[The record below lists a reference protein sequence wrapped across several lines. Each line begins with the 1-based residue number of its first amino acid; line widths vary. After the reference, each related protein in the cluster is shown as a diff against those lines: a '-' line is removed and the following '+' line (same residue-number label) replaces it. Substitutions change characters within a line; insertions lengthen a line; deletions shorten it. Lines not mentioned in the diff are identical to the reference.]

1 MFCHVVL
8 VSYRKLKRDLQSELT
23 ETSISG
29 AALSIVATIV
39 MFGLV
44 VAEFNS
50 YLTTTVGE
58 GFACTVLTDCIENF
72 KSWHRV
78 EGCSRSSGIYE

>member
-1 MFCHVVL
+1 ML
-8 VSYRKLKRDLQSELT
+8 ESRRKLKRDLQSELT

-44 VAEFNS
+44 IAEFNS
-50 YLTTTVGE
+50 YLTTTVG
-58 GFACTVLTDCIENF
+58 
-72 KSWHRV
+72 
-78 EGCSRSSGIYE
+78 